1 MLKYQRLLCRR
12 FGGLAAAGTALDGQ
26 TRREAVSCSPAS
38 RSTGLPIWHSS
49 PLLLAL
55 NSSMRLAS
63 ILPLAASPIRA
74 LNDSNSQPEAIAIM
88 AADPDHLLRG
98 DDAPPTLPILP
109 VRNTVLFPGVVLP
122 VTVTRKKSVK
132 LVRKAYAA
140 DKLLGVV
147 AQQNPDADEPATD
160 ELHAVGTL
168 ARILKLLEQ
177 PDGQITIILQ
187 GQVRFTVEEQ
197 LSFTPLIARVSYFDE
212 VALNPEIP
220 GEFGLLQALREAATK
235 VLELTPEIPMEAR
248 AMLDGIQSPAFLTHF
263 LSSNVQLD
271 LPAKQRLLALAD
283 PEAQARLLLE
293 ALLSQAELLEIKQ
306 DIRSKTHTGIDAQ
319 QREYFLRQQ
328 LKTLQDEL
336 GQEGPDEDVHR
347 LRARAETKKWPEA
360 VALHFK
366 KEMDKLARTNPM
378 APDFS
383 VSMNYVE
390 FMLDLPWGEFTKDKF
405 NLKQTK
411 KILDA
416 DHFGLE
422 KVKERILEYIA
433 VLKLKQDL
441 KAPILCLY
449 GPPGVGKTSLGRSIA
464 TAMGRKYIRMSLG
477 GVRDEAEIRGH
488 RKTYVGAMP
497 GRIIAQIKKV
507 GVSNPV
513 IILDEI
519 DKVSSD
525 FRGDPSSALLEV
537 LDPEQNATFTDNYLE
552 VEYDLSKV
560 LFIAT
565 ANSLET
571 IQPALRDRM
580 EIIDL
585 TGYTQEEKVQIAR
598 KHLWP
603 KQLREHG
610 LGETEVK
617 ITDAALHRVADDYT
631 RESGVRGLE
640 RKLAALTRNLARR
653 KAGKEPV
660 PVVME
665 PADVRKILGAAIFDR
680 DQYQDNDIAGV
691 VTGLAWTSVG
701 GDILF
706 VESLLS
712 RGRGKLTLSGQLGDV
727 MKESAITALSYLR
740 SRADEIGI
748 DYRLFEQ
755 YDLHIHFP
763 EGAVPKDGPSAG
775 IAIFTSMASA
785 FTQRRVRPRLAMTG
799 EITLR
804 GKVLPVGGIKE
815 KLLAARRAGMTDI
828 ILCPKNRKDIEEIQ
842 ADYLKGLTI
851 HYADR
856 VDDVLRVALLDE
868 LVPNPQ
874 KLPVRDEPL
883 PVVGPSVEVQ

>member
-1 MLKYQRLLCRR
+1 MPFDLLRPGSALA
-12 FGGLAAAGTALDGQ
+12 GGPD
-26 TRREAVSCSPAS
+26 SP
-38 RSTGLPIWHSS
+38 T
-49 PLLLAL
+49 
-55 NSSMRLAS
+55 
-63 ILPLAASPIRA
+63 
-74 LNDSNSQPEAIAIM
+74 DAIAIM
-88 AADPDHLLRG
+88 AADPDHLLSAA
-98 DDAPPTLPILP
+98 DAPAVLAILP

-122 VTVTRKKSVK
+122 VTVTRKKSIR
-132 LVRKAYAA
+132 LVRKLAA
-140 DKLLGVV
+140 RPDKLLGVV
-147 AQQNPDADEPATD
+147 AQRHPDADEPTAAD
-160 ELHAVGTL
+160 LYPVGTL
-168 ARILKLLEQ
+168 ARILKLIDQ
-177 PDGQITIILQ
+177 PDDTVTIIIQ
-187 GQVRFTVEEQ
+187 GQLRFALGEELTQTPQLTVRAT
-197 LSFTPLIARVSYFDE
+197 YFDE
-212 VALNPEIP
+212 KALDADND
-220 GEFGLLQALREAATK
+220 GELVLLQSLREAAGK

-248 AMLDGIQSPAFLTHF
+248 NMLDGIQSPAFLIHF
-263 LSSNVQLD
+263 LSSNVQLE
-271 LPAKQRLLALAD
+271 LPAKQRLLELAE
-283 PEAQARLLLE
+283 PEAQARQLLE
-293 ALLSQAELLEIKQ
+293 ALLRQIELLEIKN
-306 DIRSKTHTGIDAQ
+306 DIRTKVHTGIDAE
-319 QREYFLRQQ
+319 QREYFLRKQ

-336 GQEGPDEDVHR
+336 GQGEGSPEGDVAA
-347 LRARAETKKWPEA
+347 LRARAQVKKWPEA
-360 VALHFK
+360 TAKHFE
-366 KEMDKLARTNPM
+366 KELSKLGRLNQM
-378 APDFS
+378 SPDYP
-383 VSMNYVE
+383 VTLNYVE
-390 FMLDLPWGEFTKDKF
+390 FLLDLPWGETTKDKF
-405 NLKQTK
+405 NLKTAK

-422 KVKERILEYIA
+422 KVKERILEYLA

-449 GPPGVGKTSLGRSIA
+449 GPPGVGKTSLGRSVA
-464 TAMGRKYIRMSLG
+464 QALGRKYVRLSLG

-497 GRIIAQIKKV
+497 GRIISQIKKA

-537 LDPEQNATFTDNYLE
+537 LDPEQNSTFTDNYLE
-552 VEYDLSKV
+552 VEYDLSRV

-610 LGETEVK
+610 LGEAEVR

-631 RESGVRGLE
+631 RESGVRSLE
-640 RKLAALTRNLARR
+640 RQLAALTRHLARR
-653 KAGKEPV
+653 KASKEALP
-660 PVVME
+660 PQLE
-665 PADVRKILGAAIFDR
+665 PADVLRILGAPRFER
-680 DQYQDNDIAGV
+680 DKDQDHDTAGV

-740 SRADEIGI
+740 SRGDELGI
-748 DYRLFEQ
+748 DHRLFEQ

-763 EGAVPKDGPSAG
+763 EGGIPKDGPSAG
-775 IAIFTSMASA
+775 IAIFTSIASA
-785 FTQRRVRPRLAMTG
+785 YTQRKIRPRTAMTG

-804 GKVLPVGGIKE
+804 GRVLPVGGIKE
-815 KLLAARRAGMTDI
+815 KLLAARRAGVD
-828 ILCPKNRKDIEEIQ
+828 LVVLSVKNRKDVEEITG
-842 ADYLKGLTI
+842 DYLRGLTI
-851 HYADR
+851 HYAER
-856 VDDVLRVALLDE
+856 VDDVLAVALLPE
-868 LVPNPQ
+868 LVARPQ
-874 KLPVRDEPL
+874 KLPVRDEAPA
-883 PVVGPSVEVQ
+883 PVGPSVEVQ

>member
-1 MLKYQRLLCRR
+1 MPFDLSRPGHALA
-12 FGGLAAAGTALDGQ
+12 GGPD
-26 TRREAVSCSPAS
+26 SPA
-38 RSTGLPIWHSS
+38 
-49 PLLLAL
+49 
-55 NSSMRLAS
+55 
-63 ILPLAASPIRA
+63 
-74 LNDSNSQPEAIAIM
+74 DAIAIM
-88 AADPDHLLRG
+88 AADPDHLLPIA
-98 DDAPPTLPILP
+98 DAPAVLAILP

-122 VTVTRKKSVK
+122 VTVTRKKSIR
-132 LVRKAYAA
+132 LVRKLAA
-140 DKLLGVV
+140 KNEKLLGVV
-147 AQQNPDADEPATD
+147 AQRHPDADEPTAED
-160 ELHAVGTL
+160 LYPVGTL
-168 ARILKLLEQ
+168 ARILKLIDQ
-177 PDGQITIILQ
+177 PDDTVTIIIQ
-187 GQVRFTVEEQ
+187 GQVRFVVGEELTQSPQLTVRATYFEEK
-197 LSFTPLIARVSYFDE
+197 
-212 VALNPEIP
+212 ALDADKD
-220 GEFGLLQALREAATK
+220 GELVLLQSLREAASK

-248 AMLDGIQSPAFLTHF
+248 NMLDGIQSPAFLIHF
-263 LSSNVQLD
+263 LSSNVQLE
-271 LPAKQRLLALAD
+271 LPAKQRLLELAE
-283 PEAQARLLLE
+283 PEAQARQLLE
-293 ALLSQAELLEIKQ
+293 ALLRQIELLEIKN
-306 DIRSKTHTGIDAQ
+306 DIRTKVHTGIDAE
-319 QREYFLRQQ
+319 QREYFLRKQ

-336 GQEGPDEDVHR
+336 GQGEGSSEGDVDA
-347 LRARAETKKWPEA
+347 LRARALTKKWPEA
-360 VALHFK
+360 TAKHFE
-366 KEMDKLARTNPM
+366 KELSKLGRLNQM
-378 APDFS
+378 SPDYP
-383 VSMNYVE
+383 VTLNYVE
-390 FMLDLPWGEFTKDKF
+390 FLLDLPWGATTKDKF
-405 NLKQTK
+405 NLKTAK

-422 KVKERILEYIA
+422 KVKERILEYLA

-449 GPPGVGKTSLGRSIA
+449 GPPGVGKTSLGRSVA
-464 TAMGRKYIRMSLG
+464 QALGRKYVRLSLG

-497 GRIIAQIKKV
+497 GRIISQIKKA

-537 LDPEQNATFTDNYLE
+537 LDPEQNSTFTDNYLE
-552 VEYDLSKV
+552 VEYDLSRV

-610 LGETEVK
+610 LGEAEVK

-631 RESGVRGLE
+631 RESGVRSLE
-640 RKLAALTRNLARR
+640 RQLAALTRHLARR
-653 KAGKEPV
+653 KASKEALP
-660 PVVME
+660 PQLE
-665 PADVRKILGAAIFDR
+665 PGDVLKILGAPRFER
-680 DQYQDNDIAGV
+680 DKDQDHDTAGV

-740 SRADEIGI
+740 SRGDELGI
-748 DYRLFEQ
+748 DHRLFEQ

-763 EGAVPKDGPSAG
+763 EGGIPKDGPSAG
-775 IAIFTSMASA
+775 IAIFTSIASA
-785 FTQRRVRPRLAMTG
+785 YTQRKIRPKMAMTG

-804 GKVLPVGGIKE
+804 GRVLPVGGIKE
-815 KLLAARRAGMTDI
+815 KLLAARRAGIDMI
-828 ILCPKNRKDIEEIQ
+828 ILSPKNRKDVEEIGG
-842 ADYLKGLTI
+842 DYLKGVRI
-851 HYADR
+851 HYAER
-856 VDDVLRVALLDE
+856 VDDVLAVALLPE
-868 LVPNPQ
+868 LVARPQ
-874 KLPVRDEPL
+874 KLPVRDEAPT
-883 PVVGPSVEVQ
+883 PVGPSVEVQ

>member
-1 MLKYQRLLCRR
+1 MPLDLSGPGRLL
-12 FGGLAAAGTALDGQ
+12 
-26 TRREAVSCSPAS
+26 AVGPDSP
-38 RSTGLPIWHSS
+38 
-49 PLLLAL
+49 
-55 NSSMRLAS
+55 
-63 ILPLAASPIRA
+63 
-74 LNDSNSQPEAIAIM
+74 PEAIAIM
-88 AADPDHLLRG
+88 AADPDHLLPAA
-98 DDAPPTLPILP
+98 DAPGVLALLP

-122 VTVTRKKSVK
+122 VTVTRKKSIR
-132 LVRKAYAA
+132 LVRKLAA
-140 DKLLGVV
+140 KNEKLVGVV
-147 AQQNPDADEPATD
+147 AQRHPDADEPSTD
-160 ELHAVGTL
+160 DLHPVGTL
-168 ARILKLLEQ
+168 ARILKLIDQ
-177 PDGQITIILQ
+177 PDDTVTIILQ
-187 GQVRFTVEEQ
+187 GQVRFHVGEQ
-197 LSFTPLIARVSYFDE
+197 LTYSPQLTARVTYFDE
-212 VALNPEIP
+212 RALDAEID
-220 GEFGLLQALREAATK
+220 GEMVLLQSLREAAGK

-248 AMLDGIQSPAFLTHF
+248 AMLDGIQSPAFLIHF
-263 LSSNVQLD
+263 LSSNVQLE
-271 LPAKQRLLALAD
+271 LPAKQALLELAD
-283 PEAQARLLLE
+283 PEAQGRQLLE
-293 ALLSQAELLEIKQ
+293 ALLRQIELLEIKN
-306 DIRSKTHTGIDAQ
+306 DIRTKVHTGIDAE
-319 QREYFLRQQ
+319 QREYFLRKQ

-336 GQEGPDEDVHR
+336 GQGEGSAEGDVAA
-347 LRARAETKKWPEA
+347 LRQRAQGKKWSEA
-360 VALHFK
+360 TGKHFD
-366 KEMDKLARTNPM
+366 KELAKLGRINQM
-378 APDFS
+378 SPDYPVTFS
-383 VSMNYVE
+383 YLE
-390 FMLDLPWGEFTKDKF
+390 FLLDLPWGETTKDKF
-405 NLKQTK
+405 NLKTTK

-422 KVKERILEYIA
+422 KVKERILEYLA

-464 TAMGRKYIRMSLG
+464 TALGRKYVRLSLG

-497 GRIIAQIKKV
+497 GRIISQIKKA

-537 LDPEQNATFTDNYLE
+537 LDPEQNSTFTDNYLE

-565 ANSLET
+565 ANSLDT

-585 TGYTQEEKVQIAR
+585 TGYTQEEKVQIAK

-610 LGETEVK
+610 LGEAEVR
-617 ITDAALHRVADDYT
+617 ITDASLHRVADDYT
-631 RESGVRGLE
+631 RESGVRSLE
-640 RKLAALTRNLARR
+640 RQLAALTRNLARR
-653 KAGKEPV
+653 KASKETLPGQLD
-660 PVVME
+660 PS
-665 PADVRKILGAAIFDR
+665 DVLKILGSPRFDR
-680 DQYQDNDIAGV
+680 DKDQDHDTAGV

-740 SRADEIGI
+740 SRADELGI

-763 EGAVPKDGPSAG
+763 EGGIPKDGPSAG
-775 IAIFTSMASA
+775 IAIFTSIASA
-785 FTQRRVRPRLAMTG
+785 YTQRQVRPKMAMTG

-804 GKVLPVGGIKE
+804 GRVLPVGGIKE
-815 KLLAARRAGMTDI
+815 KLLAARRAGIDLI
-828 ILCPKNRKDIEEIQ
+828 ILSPKNRKDVEEIS
-842 ADYLKGLTI
+842 AEYLKGVRI
-851 HYADR
+851 HYAER
-856 VDDVLRVALLDE
+856 VDDVLAEALLPE
-868 LVPNPQ
+868 LVARPQ
-874 KLPVRDEPL
+874 KLPVRDEAPA
-883 PVVGPSVEVQ
+883 PTGPSVEVQ

>member
-1 MLKYQRLLCRR
+1 
-12 FGGLAAAGTALDGQ
+12 
-26 TRREAVSCSPAS
+26 
-38 RSTGLPIWHSS
+38 
-49 PLLLAL
+49 
-55 NSSMRLAS
+55 
-63 ILPLAASPIRA
+63 
-74 LNDSNSQPEAIAIM
+74 M
-88 AADPDHLLRG
+88 AADPDHLLNG
-98 DDAPPTLPILP
+98 DDAPAKLPLLP

-122 VTVTRKKSVK
+122 VTVTRKKSAK
-132 LVRKAYAA
+132 LVRAIYASG

-147 AQQNPDADEPATD
+147 AQHSPDDAEPTVA
-160 ELHAVGTL
+160 ELHPVGTL
-168 ARILKLLEQ
+168 ARILKLIEQ
-177 PDGQITIILQ
+177 PDGQVTIIIQ
-187 GQVRFTVEEQ
+187 GQVRFTIEEE
-197 LSFTPLIARVSYFDE
+197 LSYAPRLTARVQYFAE
-212 VALNPEIP
+212 TSLNVDVPA
-220 GEFGLLQALREAATK
+220 EFALLQSLREAAGR
-235 VLELTPEIPMEAR
+235 VVELSPEIPSEAR
-248 AMLDGIQSPAFLTHF
+248 SMLEGIQSPAFLTHF
-263 LSSNVQLD
+263 LCSNVQLD
-271 LPAKQRLLALAD
+271 LAAKQRLLELGD
-283 PEAQARLLLE
+283 PEQQARQLLE
-293 ALLSQAELLEIKQ
+293 ALLNQVELLEIKQ
-306 DIRSKTHTGIDAQ
+306 DIRTKTHTGIDAQ

-336 GQEGPDEDVHR
+336 GQEGPDQDIGR
-347 LRARAETKKWPEA
+347 YRDRALTKKWPEP
-360 VALHFK
+360 VAMHFA
-366 KEMDKLARTNPM
+366 KEMEKLARTNPM

-383 VSMNYVE
+383 VISNYVE
-390 FMLDLPWGEFTKDKF
+390 FLLDLPWNEYTKDKI
-405 NLKQTK
+405 NLKQTR

-422 KVKERILEYIA
+422 KVKERILEYLA

-441 KAPILCLY
+441 KSPILCLY

-464 TAMGRKYIRMSLG
+464 TALGRKYVRLSLG

-497 GRIIAQIKKV
+497 GRIINQIKKA
-507 GVSNPV
+507 GASNPV

-519 DKVSSD
+519 DKVSAD

-537 LDPEQNATFTDNYLE
+537 LDPEQNSTFVDNYLE

-565 ANSLET
+565 ANSLDT

-585 TGYTQEEKVQIAR
+585 TGYTQEEKVQIAK

-603 KQLREHG
+603 KQLLEHG
-610 LGETEVK
+610 LGPQEVK
-617 ITDAALHRVADDYT
+617 ISDGALHRVADDYT

-640 RKLAALTRNLARR
+640 RKLAAVTRNLARR

-660 PVVME
+660 PAALDAAE
-665 PADVRKILGAAIFDR
+665 VRRILGAPIYDR
-680 DQYQDNDIAGV
+680 DMYQDNDTAGV

-748 DYRLFEQ
+748 DYRLFDQ

-828 ILCPKNRKDIEEIQ
+828 MLCAKNRKDVEEIMP
-842 ADYLKGLTI
+842 DYLQGLHI
-851 HYADR
+851 HYVDR
-856 VDDVLRVALLDE
+856 VLDVLGVALLAE
-868 LVPNPQ
+868 LVPHPQ

-883 PVVGPSVEVQ
+883 PAPGPSVEVQ